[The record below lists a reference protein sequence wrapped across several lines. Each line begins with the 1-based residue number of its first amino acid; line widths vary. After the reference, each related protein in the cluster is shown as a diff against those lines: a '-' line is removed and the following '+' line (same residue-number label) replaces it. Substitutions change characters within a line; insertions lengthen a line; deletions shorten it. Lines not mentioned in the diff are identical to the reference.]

1 MADQRLLSARQISEH
16 KTPNDCWVVV
26 DKQVWD
32 VTDFVEEHP
41 GGSASTSM
49 GSPINLLSQG
59 DI

>member
-16 KTPNDCWVVV
+16 KAPNDCWVVV

-32 VTDFVEEHP
+32 VTELLEEHP
-41 GGSASTSM
+41 GGSASTST
-49 GSPINLLSQG
+49 SLPTNLSAQA